1 MNNDVIM
8 KKTFLPKTIRW
19 TFYSG
24 FVFLIIM
31 SLLRFVFVNYFSA
44 PASADNN
51 LTSSYILGFRYD
63 LRYVTIVMMITLLF
77 SYIKPLNP
85 FDKKLGKQIAIITWM
100 LFSSLLLFFYTA
112 DFIHYAY
119 VHQRLNASIL
129 SYIDNPLISL
139 QMMWQSYPIITIII
153 IFLVVEWVLYKFI
166 SFTYQLSDK
175 YERTGSQ
182 FKNIITQTIF
192 FIILLYAAIGNIIY
206 KGGQYPLRW
215 SNAYSLGSDYK
226 ANVALNPMQS
236 FFSTLNFRS
245 SKIDTDLIKK
255 NYSVIADYLTIP
267 SNEQDAQN
275 LQFARIHNP
284 VNNNLE
290 ASKIKNVV
298 LVICESFSAY
308 KSSMMGNPLNTTPY
322 FNDMKKQGVYFNR
335 AFSPAYGTA
344 RGVWA
349 VLTGTPDVLEGKTSS
364 RNPLAVDQ
372 HSIIAD
378 FKNYEKYYFLGG
390 SASWA
395 NIRGVLTNNISDLKI
410 FEQGS
415 YQSSEIDVWGISD
428 KNLFLEANKTL
439 SKNTKPFFAIIQT
452 ADNHRP
458 YTIPA
463 EDLKVFVKKTVP
475 KDSLL
480 KFGFENNEEYNAFRY
495 TDFCIEQYIE
505 AAKKEKYFNETLFVF
520 IGDHGIKGDA
530 GTMLPKSF
538 TEQGLT
544 NMHVPLLF
552 YAPSILQ
559 PKEYSIPVS
568 QLDVLPSIASLCNI
582 PYTNTTMGKNVF
594 ITVQQKDNAIFLYD
608 DFNQQI
614 GVLNNEYYYG
624 YQLKNPSKPIFES
637 ALNNEVVKNDSAQ
650 KQMDI
655 LTKTIYE
662 TAKYMLKNNQKL
674 NIKKWL

>member
-1 MNNDVIM
+1 M

-129 SYIDNPLISL
+129 SYIDNPLISM
-139 QMMWQSYPIITIII
+139 QMIWQSYPIITIII

-182 FKNIITQTIF
+182 FKNIIIQTIF

-290 ASKIKNVV
+290 ASTIKNVV

-322 FNDMKKQGVYFNR
+322 FNDLKKQGVYFNR

-495 TDFCIEQYIE
+495 TDFCIEQFIE

-614 GVLNNEYYYG
+614 GVLNNEFYYG

-637 ALNNEVVKNDSAQ
+637 ALNNEVVKNDSVQ

-662 TAKYMLKNNQKL
+662 TAKYMLIHNQKL
-674 NIKKWL
+674 NIKK

>member
-63 LRYVTIVMMITLLF
+63 LRYVTIVMMVTLLF

-100 LFSSLLLFFYTA
+100 LFSTLLLFFYTS

-129 SYIDNPLISL
+129 SYIDNPLISM

-182 FKNIITQTIF
+182 FKNIIIQTIF

-290 ASKIKNVV
+290 ASTIKNVV

-495 TDFCIEQYIE
+495 TDFCIEQFIE

-520 IGDHGIKGDA
+520 VGDHGIKGDA

-614 GVLNNEYYYG
+614 GVLNNEFYYG

-637 ALNNEVVKNDSAQ
+637 ALNNEVVKNDSVQ

-662 TAKYMLKNNQKL
+662 TAKYMLIHNQKL
-674 NIKKWL
+674 NIKK

>member
-1 MNNDVIM
+1 M
-8 KKTFLPKTIRW
+8 KKTFLTKTIRW

-129 SYIDNPLISL
+129 SYIDNPLISM

-275 LQFARIHNP
+275 LQFARIYNP

-463 EDLKVFVKKTVP
+463 EDLKVFVKKIVP

-594 ITVQQKDNAIFLYD
+594 ITVQQKNNAIFLYD

-614 GVLNNEYYYG
+614 GVLNNEFYYG

-662 TAKYMLKNNQKL
+662 TAKYMLIHNQKL
-674 NIKKWL
+674 NIKK

>member
-1 MNNDVIM
+1 M

-19 TFYSG
+19 TLFLG
-24 FVFLIIM
+24 FTFLIIM
-31 SLLRFVFVNYFSA
+31 SLLRFIFVHRFAA
-44 PASADNN
+44 PVSSDNDLN
-51 LTSSYILGFRYD
+51 ASYILGIRYD
-63 LRYVTIVMMITLLF
+63 LRYVAIIMMLILLI
-77 SYIKPLNP
+77 SYFKALDP
-85 FDKKLGKQIAIITWM
+85 FTKKLGKKIAIIFWM
-100 LFSSLLLFFYTA
+100 LFSTLLLFFYTT

-129 SYIDNPLISL
+129 SYIDNPLISM

-153 IFLVVEWVLYKFI
+153 VFLIVEWVLYKFI

-175 YERTGSQ
+175 YEKAGSKI
-182 FKNIITQTIF
+182 KNIITQAVF
-192 FIILLYAAIGNIIY
+192 FIILLYSAIGNIIY
-206 KGGQYPLRW
+206 EGGQYPLRW
-215 SNAYSLGSDYK
+215 SDAYSLGSDYK

-255 NYSVIADYLTIP
+255 NYTVIANYLAIP

-275 LQFARIHNP
+275 LQFTRVVSP
-284 VNNNLE
+284 VVNNLE

-322 FNDMKKQGVYFNR
+322 FNAMKEQGVYFNR

-349 VLTGTPDVLEGKTSS
+349 VLTGTPDILEGKTSS

-372 HSIIAD
+372 HTIMAD
-378 FKNYEKYYFLGG
+378 FKNYEKFYFLGG

-410 FEQGS
+410 VEQGS
-415 YQSSEIDVWGISD
+415 YQSSEINVWGISD
-428 KNLFLEANKTL
+428 KDLFLEANKTL

-480 KFGFENNEEYNAFRY
+480 KFGFENNDEYNAFRY
-495 TDFCIEQYIE
+495 TDFCIEQFIE

-520 IGDHGIKGDA
+520 VGDHGIKGDA
-530 GTMLPKSF
+530 GSMLPTSF

-568 QLDVLPSIASLCNI
+568 QVDVMPSIASICNI

-594 ITVQQKDNAIFLYD
+594 NTVQQNNNAIFLYD

-637 ALNNEVVKNDSAQ
+637 VVNNNIVKNDSVQ
-650 KQMDI
+650 KQMDV
-655 LTKTIYE
+655 LTKTMYE
-662 TAKYMLKNNQKL
+662 TSKYMLIHNQKL
-674 NIKKWL
+674 LIKK

>member
-1 MNNDVIM
+1 M

-129 SYIDNPLISL
+129 SYIDNPLISM

-182 FKNIITQTIF
+182 FKNIIIQTIF

-290 ASKIKNVV
+290 ASTIKNVV

-520 IGDHGIKGDA
+520 VGDHGIKGDA

-614 GVLNNEYYYG
+614 GVLNNEFYYG

-637 ALNNEVVKNDSAQ
+637 ALNNEVVKNDSVQ

-662 TAKYMLKNNQKL
+662 TAKYMLIHNQKL
-674 NIKKWL
+674 NIKK

>member
-1 MNNDVIM
+1 
-8 KKTFLPKTIRW
+8 
-19 TFYSG
+19 
-24 FVFLIIM
+24 M
-31 SLLRFVFVNYFSA
+31 SLLRFTFANRFAA
-44 PASADNN
+44 PISSDND
-51 LTSSYILGFRYD
+51 LTASYILGFRYD
-63 LRYVTIVMMITLLF
+63 LRFVAIIMMIILIL
-77 SYIKPLNP
+77 SYIKPLDP
-85 FDKKLGKQIAIITWM
+85 FTKKLGKNIAILFWM
-100 LFSSLLLFFYTA
+100 IFCTLLLLFFTT

-129 SYIDNPLISL
+129 SYIDNPLISM
-139 QMMWQSYPIITIII
+139 QMMWQSYPIITIIL
-153 IFLVVEWVLYKFI
+153 IFLIVEWVMYKFI
-166 SFTYQLSDK
+166 SLTFLISDK
-175 YERTGSQ
+175 YERTGSKI
-182 FKNIITQTIF
+182 KNIITQAVF
-192 FIILLYAAIGNIIY
+192 FIILLYSAIGNIIY
-206 KGGQYPLRW
+206 EGGQYPLRW
-215 SNAYSLGSDYK
+215 SDAYSLGSDYK

-255 NYSVIADYLTIP
+255 NYTVIANYLAIP
-267 SNEQDAQN
+267 SNEQDARN
-275 LQFARIHNP
+275 LQFTRVVSP
-284 VNNNLE
+284 VINNLE

-322 FNDMKKQGVYFNR
+322 FNAMKEQGVYFNR

-349 VLTGTPDVLEGKTSS
+349 VITGTPDILEGKTSS

-372 HSIIAD
+372 HTIMAD

-410 FEQGS
+410 VEQGS
-415 YQSSEIDVWGISD
+415 YQSSEINVWGISD
-428 KNLFLEANKTL
+428 KDLFLEANKTL

-463 EDLKVFVKKTVP
+463 EDLNVFVKKTVS

-480 KFGFENNEEYNAFRY
+480 KFGFENNDEYNAFRY
-495 TDFCIEQYIE
+495 TDFCIEQFIE

-520 IGDHGIKGDA
+520 VGDHGIKGDA
-530 GTMLPKSF
+530 GSMLPTSF

-568 QLDVLPSIASLCNI
+568 QVDVMPSIASLCNI
-582 PYTNTTMGKNVF
+582 PYTNTTLGKNVF
-594 ITVQQKDNAIFLYD
+594 NTIQQNNNAIFLYD

-637 ALNNEVVKNDSAQ
+637 VVNNYIVKNDSIQ

-655 LTKTIYE
+655 LTKVMYE
-662 TAKYMLKNNQKL
+662 TSKYMLIHNQKQ
-674 NIKKWL
+674 NIKN

>member
-1 MNNDVIM
+1 M

-129 SYIDNPLISL
+129 SYIDNPLISM

-182 FKNIITQTIF
+182 FKNIIIQTIF

-255 NYSVIADYLTIP
+255 NYSVIADYLAIP

-275 LQFARIHNP
+275 LQFARIYNP

-290 ASKIKNVV
+290 ASTIKNVV

-614 GVLNNEYYYG
+614 GVLNNEFYYG

-637 ALNNEVVKNDSAQ
+637 ALNNEVVKNDSVQ

-662 TAKYMLKNNQKL
+662 TAKYMLIHNQKL
-674 NIKKWL
+674 NIKK

>member
-129 SYIDNPLISL
+129 SYIDNPLISM

-290 ASKIKNVV
+290 ASTIKNVV

-594 ITVQQKDNAIFLYD
+594 ITVQQKNNAIFLYD

-674 NIKKWL
+674 NIKK

>member
-1 MNNDVIM
+1 M

-129 SYIDNPLISL
+129 SYIDNPLISM

-175 YERTGSQ
+175 YKRTGSQ

-290 ASKIKNVV
+290 ASTIKNVV

-594 ITVQQKDNAIFLYD
+594 ITVQQKNNAIFLYD

-614 GVLNNEYYYG
+614 GVLNNEFYYG

-637 ALNNEVVKNDSAQ
+637 ALNNEVVKNDSVQ

-662 TAKYMLKNNQKL
+662 TAKYMLIHNQKL
-674 NIKKWL
+674 NIKK

>member
-1 MNNDVIM
+1 MNNDLIM

-129 SYIDNPLISL
+129 SYIDNPLISM

-182 FKNIITQTIF
+182 FKNIIIQTIF

-255 NYSVIADYLTIP
+255 NYSVIADYLAIP

-275 LQFARIHNP
+275 LQFARIYNP

-290 ASKIKNVV
+290 ASTIKNVV

-308 KSSMMGNPLNTTPY
+308 KSSLMGNPLNTTPY

-520 IGDHGIKGDA
+520 VGDHGIKGDA

-614 GVLNNEYYYG
+614 GVLNNEFYYG

-637 ALNNEVVKNDSAQ
+637 ALNNEVVKNDSVQ

-662 TAKYMLKNNQKL
+662 TAKYMLIHNQKL
-674 NIKKWL
+674 NIKK

>member
-77 SYIKPLNP
+77 SYIKHLNP

-129 SYIDNPLISL
+129 SYIDNPLISM

-284 VNNNLE
+284 VNNNIE
-290 ASKIKNVV
+290 ASTIKNVV

-322 FNDMKKQGVYFNR
+322 FNDLKKQGVYFNR

-415 YQSSEIDVWGISD
+415 YRSSEIDVWGISD
-428 KNLFLEANKTL
+428 KNLFLEANNTL

-495 TDFCIEQYIE
+495 TDFCIEQFIE

-614 GVLNNEYYYG
+614 GVLNNEFYYG

-637 ALNNEVVKNDSAQ
+637 ALNNEVVKNDSVQ
-650 KQMDI
+650 KQMDV

-662 TAKYMLKNNQKL
+662 TAKYMLIHNQKL
-674 NIKKWL
+674 NIKK

>member
-1 MNNDVIM
+1 M

-129 SYIDNPLISL
+129 SYIDNPLISM
-139 QMMWQSYPIITIII
+139 QMMWQSYSIITIII

-175 YERTGSQ
+175 YKRTGSQ

-290 ASKIKNVV
+290 ASTIKNVV

-594 ITVQQKDNAIFLYD
+594 ITVQQKNNAIFLYD

-614 GVLNNEYYYG
+614 GVLNNEFYYG

-637 ALNNEVVKNDSAQ
+637 ALNNEVVKNDSVQ

-662 TAKYMLKNNQKL
+662 TAKYMLIHNQKL
-674 NIKKWL
+674 NIKK

>member
-129 SYIDNPLISL
+129 SYIDNPLISM
-139 QMMWQSYPIITIII
+139 QMMWQSYSIITIII

-182 FKNIITQTIF
+182 FKNIIIQTIF

-290 ASKIKNVV
+290 ASTIKNVV

-520 IGDHGIKGDA
+520 VGDHGIKGDA

-614 GVLNNEYYYG
+614 GVLNNEFYYG

-637 ALNNEVVKNDSAQ
+637 ALNNEVVKNDSVQ

-662 TAKYMLKNNQKL
+662 TAKYMLIHNQKL
-674 NIKKWL
+674 NIKK

>member
-1 MNNDVIM
+1 M
-8 KKTFLPKTIRW
+8 KKTFLPKPINWIILIGISFLMLMTIMR
-19 TFYSG
+19 
-24 FVFLIIM
+24 L
-31 SLLRFVFVNYFSA
+31 VFVYFFRA
-44 PASADNN
+44 PISSQNDLTASF
-51 LTSSYILGFRYD
+51 ILGARYD
-63 LRYVTIVMMITLLF
+63 LRYVTIIMMVTLLF
-77 SYIKPLNP
+77 SFIKSLSP
-85 FDKKLGKQIAIITWM
+85 FNNKIGKKIAITIWM
-100 LFSSLLLFFYTA
+100 LFVSLLLFFYTA

-129 SYIDNPLISL
+129 SYIDNPLISM
-139 QMMWQSYPIITIII
+139 QMMWQSYHVIII
-153 IFLVVEWVLYKFI
+153 LLAFILIEFVLYKFI
-166 SFTYQLSDK
+166 SFTYTLSNDN
-175 YERTGSQ
+175 ETTSHRI
-182 FKNIITQTIF
+182 KNNLIQIAF
-192 FIILLYAAIGNIIY
+192 FILLIYSAVGNIIY

-215 SNAYSLGSDYK
+215 SDAYSLGSDYK
-226 ANVALNPMQS
+226 ANLALNPMQS
-236 FFSTLNFRS
+236 FFSSLNFRS
-245 SKIDTDLIKK
+245 STIDENLIKN
-255 NYSVIADYLTIP
+255 NYSIMANYLSIP
-267 SNEQDAQN
+267 IDKQDAQN
-275 LQFARIHNP
+275 LQFSRINAAIENDSVAP
-284 VNNNLE
+284 
-290 ASKIKNVV
+290 KIKNVV

-322 FNDMKKQGVYFNR
+322 FNSMKKQGVYFNR

-349 VLTGTPDVLEGKTSS
+349 LLTGTPDILEGKTSS

-372 HSIIAD
+372 HTIMSE
-378 FKNYEKYYFLGG
+378 FKNFEKYYFLGG
-390 SASWA
+390 STRWA
-395 NIRGVLTNNISDLKI
+395 NIKGVLNNNITDLKI
-410 FEQGS
+410 VEQGS
-415 YQSSEIDVWGISD
+415 YESSEINVWGISD
-428 KNLFLEANKTL
+428 KDLFLEANKTL

-480 KFGFENNEEYNAFRY
+480 KFGFENNDEYNAFRY
-495 TDFCIEQYIE
+495 TDFCIEQFIE

-538 TEQGLT
+538 TDQGLT
-544 NMHVPLLF
+544 NMHVPFLF

-559 PKEYSIPVS
+559 PKEYAMPVS
-568 QLDVLPSIASLCNI
+568 QVDVMPSIAALCNI

-594 ITVQQKDNAIFLYD
+594 STVKQNKNTIFLYD

-624 YQLKNPSKPIFES
+624 YQLKNPNKPIFES
-637 ALNNEVVKNDSAQ
+637 VVNNEIVKNDTAQ

-655 LTKTIYE
+655 LTKTLYE
-662 TAKYMLKNNQKL
+662 TSKYMLIHNQKL
-674 NIKKWL
+674 NIKK

>member
-1 MNNDVIM
+1 M

-19 TFYSG
+19 TLFLG
-24 FVFLIIM
+24 FTFLIIM
-31 SLLRFVFVNYFSA
+31 SLLRFIFVHRFAA
-44 PASADNN
+44 PVSSDNDLN
-51 LTSSYILGFRYD
+51 ASYILGIRYD
-63 LRYVTIVMMITLLF
+63 LRYVAIIMMLILLI
-77 SYIKPLNP
+77 SYFKALDP
-85 FDKKLGKQIAIITWM
+85 FTKKLGKKIAIIFWM
-100 LFSSLLLFFYTA
+100 LFSTLLLFFYTT

-129 SYIDNPLISL
+129 SYIDNPLISM
-139 QMMWQSYPIITIII
+139 QMMWQSYPIISIIVV
-153 IFLVVEWVLYKFI
+153 FLILEWVLYKFI

-175 YERTGSQ
+175 YERTGSKI
-182 FKNIITQTIF
+182 KNIITQAVF
-192 FIILLYAAIGNIIY
+192 FIILLYSAIGNIIY
-206 KGGQYPLRW
+206 EGGQYPLRW
-215 SNAYSLGSDYK
+215 SDAYSLGSDYK

-255 NYSVIADYLTIP
+255 NYTVIADYLAMP

-275 LQFARIHNP
+275 LQFTRVVSP
-284 VNNNLE
+284 VVANLE

-322 FNDMKKQGVYFNR
+322 FNAMKKQGVYFNR

-349 VLTGTPDVLEGKTSS
+349 VLTGTPDILEGKTSS

-372 HSIIAD
+372 HTIMAD

-410 FEQGS
+410 VEQGS
-415 YQSSEIDVWGISD
+415 YQSSEINVWGISD
-428 KNLFLEANKTL
+428 KDLFLEANKTL
-439 SKNTKPFFAIIQT
+439 SKNAKPFFAIIQT

-480 KFGFENNEEYNAFRY
+480 KFGFENNDEYNAFRY
-495 TDFCIEQYIE
+495 TDFCIEQFIE

-520 IGDHGIKGDA
+520 VGDHGIKGDA
-530 GTMLPKSF
+530 GSMLPTSF

-568 QLDVLPSIASLCNI
+568 QVDVMPSIASICNI

-594 ITVQQKDNAIFLYD
+594 NTVQQNNNAIFLYD

-637 ALNNEVVKNDSAQ
+637 VVNNNIVKNDSVQ

-655 LTKTIYE
+655 LTKTMYE
-662 TAKYMLKNNQKL
+662 TSKYMLIHNQKL
-674 NIKKWL
+674 PIKK

>member
-129 SYIDNPLISL
+129 SYIDNPLISM

-182 FKNIITQTIF
+182 FKNIIIQTIF

-284 VNNNLE
+284 VNNNIE
-290 ASKIKNVV
+290 ASTIKNVV

-495 TDFCIEQYIE
+495 TDFCIEQFIE

-614 GVLNNEYYYG
+614 GVLNNEFYYG

-637 ALNNEVVKNDSAQ
+637 ALNNEVVKNDSVQ

-662 TAKYMLKNNQKL
+662 TAKYMLIHNQKL
-674 NIKKWL
+674 NIKK

>member
-1 MNNDVIM
+1 M

-77 SYIKPLNP
+77 SFIKPLNP

-129 SYIDNPLISL
+129 SYIDNPLISM
-139 QMMWQSYPIITIII
+139 QMIWQSYPFITIII

-166 SFTYQLSDK
+166 SFTYQLSAK
-175 YERTGSQ
+175 YVRTGSQ
-182 FKNIITQTIF
+182 FKNIIIQTIF

-284 VNNNLE
+284 VNNNIE
-290 ASKIKNVV
+290 ASTIKNVV

-322 FNDMKKQGVYFNR
+322 FNDLKKQGVYFNR

-480 KFGFENNEEYNAFRY
+480 KYGFENNEEYNAFRY

-520 IGDHGIKGDA
+520 VGDHGIKGDA

-614 GVLNNEYYYG
+614 GVLNNEFYYG

-637 ALNNEVVKNDSAQ
+637 ALNNEVVKNDSVQ

-662 TAKYMLKNNQKL
+662 TAKYMLIHNQKL
-674 NIKKWL
+674 NIKK

>member
-1 MNNDVIM
+1 MINESNM
-8 KKTFLPKTIRW
+8 RKTFLPKTIRW
-19 TFYSG
+19 TLLLGMS
-24 FVFLIIM
+24 FLIIM
-31 SLLRFVFVNYFSA
+31 SLLRFTFVKSFSA
-44 PASADNN
+44 PVSSDNN
-51 LTSSYILGFRYD
+51 LTASYILGFRYD

-77 SYIKPLNP
+77 SYIKPFNP
-85 FDKKLGKQIAIITWM
+85 FDNKWGGKIAITIWM
-100 LFSSLLLFFYTA
+100 LFVSLLLFFYTA

-129 SYIDNPLISL
+129 SYIDNPLISM
-139 QMMWQSYPIITIII
+139 QMMWQSYPIISIII
-153 IFLVVEWVLYKFI
+153 TFAVVEWVLYKFI
-166 SFTYQLSDK
+166 TYTLVLSNK
-175 YERTGSQ
+175 YETAGS
-182 FKNIITQTIF
+182 KVKIAITQIAF
-192 FIILLYAAIGNIIY
+192 FIILLYSAIGNIIY
-206 KGGQYPLRW
+206 EGGQYPLRW
-215 SNAYSLGSDYK
+215 SDAYSLGSDYK
-226 ANVALNPMQS
+226 ANLALNPMQS

-245 SKIDTDLIKK
+245 SKIDTDLIKN
-255 NYSVIADYLTIP
+255 NYSVMAEYLNIP
-267 SNEQDAQN
+267 THEQDAQN
-275 LQFARIHNP
+275 LKFSRANTVVENDTVAP
-284 VNNNLE
+284 
-290 ASKIKNVV
+290 KIKNVV

-322 FNDMKKQGVYFNR
+322 FNNMKKQGVYFNR

-349 VLTGTPDVLEGKTSS
+349 VLTGTPDILEGKTSS

-372 HSIIAD
+372 HTIMSE
-378 FKNYEKYYFLGG
+378 FKNFEKYYFLGG
-390 SASWA
+390 STRWA
-395 NIRGVLTNNISDLKI
+395 NIKGVLNNNITDLKI
-410 FEQGS
+410 YEQGS

-480 KFGFENNEEYNAFRY
+480 KYGFENNDEYNAFRY
-495 TDFCIEQYIE
+495 TDFCIEQFIE

-530 GTMLPKSF
+530 GTMLPTSF

-544 NMHVPLLF
+544 NMHVPFLF

-559 PKEYSIPVS
+559 PKEYAMPVS
-568 QLDVLPSIASLCNI
+568 QVDVMPSIASLCNI

-594 ITVQQKDNAIFLYD
+594 TTVQQNKNTIFLYD

-637 ALNNEVVKNDSAQ
+637 VVNNKVVKNDTAQ

-655 LTKTIYE
+655 LTKAMYE
-662 TAKYMLKNNQKL
+662 TSKYMLIHNQKL
-674 NIKKWL
+674 SIKK

>member
-129 SYIDNPLISL
+129 SYIDNPLISM

-182 FKNIITQTIF
+182 FKNIIIQTIF

-290 ASKIKNVV
+290 ASTIKNVV

-495 TDFCIEQYIE
+495 TDFCIEQFIE

-614 GVLNNEYYYG
+614 GVLNNEFYYG

-637 ALNNEVVKNDSAQ
+637 ALNNEVVKNDSVQ

-662 TAKYMLKNNQKL
+662 TAKYMLIHNQKL
-674 NIKKWL
+674 NIKK

>member
-1 MNNDVIM
+1 M

-77 SYIKPLNP
+77 SFIKPLNP

-129 SYIDNPLISL
+129 SYIDNPLISM
-139 QMMWQSYPIITIII
+139 QMIWQSYPIITIII

-166 SFTYQLSDK
+166 SFTYQLSAK
-175 YERTGSQ
+175 YVRTGSQ
-182 FKNIITQTIF
+182 FKNIIIQTIF

-290 ASKIKNVV
+290 ASTIKNVV

-322 FNDMKKQGVYFNR
+322 FNDLKKQGVYFNR

-520 IGDHGIKGDA
+520 VGDHGIKGDA

-614 GVLNNEYYYG
+614 GVLNNEFYYG

-637 ALNNEVVKNDSAQ
+637 ALNNEVVKNDSVQ

-662 TAKYMLKNNQKL
+662 TAKYMLIHNQKI
-674 NIKKWL
+674 NIKK

>member
-77 SYIKPLNP
+77 SFIKPLNP

-129 SYIDNPLISL
+129 SYIDNPLISM
-139 QMMWQSYPIITIII
+139 QMIWQSYPIITIII

-166 SFTYQLSDK
+166 SFTYQLSAK
-175 YERTGSQ
+175 YVRTGSQ
-182 FKNIITQTIF
+182 FKNIIIQTIF

-284 VNNNLE
+284 VNNNIE
-290 ASKIKNVV
+290 ASTIKNVV

-480 KFGFENNEEYNAFRY
+480 KYGFENNEEYNAFRY

-520 IGDHGIKGDA
+520 VGDHGIKGDA

-614 GVLNNEYYYG
+614 GVLNNEFYYG

-637 ALNNEVVKNDSAQ
+637 ALNNEVVKNDSVQ

-662 TAKYMLKNNQKL
+662 TAKYMLIHNQKL
-674 NIKKWL
+674 NIKK

>member
-1 MNNDVIM
+1 M

-51 LTSSYILGFRYD
+51 LNSSYILGFRYD

-129 SYIDNPLISL
+129 SYIDNPLISM

-255 NYSVIADYLTIP
+255 NYSVIADYLAIP

-275 LQFARIHNP
+275 LQFARIYNP

-290 ASKIKNVV
+290 ASTIKNVV

-308 KSSMMGNPLNTTPY
+308 KSSLMGNPLNTTPY

-495 TDFCIEQYIE
+495 TDFCIEQFIE

-614 GVLNNEYYYG
+614 GVLNNEFYYG

-637 ALNNEVVKNDSAQ
+637 ALNNEVVKNDSVQ

-662 TAKYMLKNNQKL
+662 TAKYMLIHNQKL
-674 NIKKWL
+674 NIKK

>member
-1 MNNDVIM
+1 M

-85 FDKKLGKQIAIITWM
+85 FDKKLGKKIAIITWM

-129 SYIDNPLISL
+129 SYIDNPLISM
-139 QMMWQSYPIITIII
+139 QMMWQSYSIITIII

-175 YERTGSQ
+175 YKRTGSQ

-236 FFSTLNFRS
+236 FFSSLNFRS

-290 ASKIKNVV
+290 ASTIKNVV

-495 TDFCIEQYIE
+495 TDFCIEQFIE

-614 GVLNNEYYYG
+614 GVLNNEFYYG

-637 ALNNEVVKNDSAQ
+637 ALNNEVVKNDSVQ

-662 TAKYMLKNNQKL
+662 TAKYMLIHNQKL
-674 NIKKWL
+674 NIKK

>member
-1 MNNDVIM
+1 M
-8 KKTFLPKTIRW
+8 KKTFLPKTIQW
-19 TFYSG
+19 TLLLGICFWVLMTLMR
-24 FVFLIIM
+24 FIFL
-31 SLLRFVFVNYFSA
+31 YFFRATTFSEK
-44 PASADNN
+44 S
-51 LTSSYILGFRYD
+51 LTSSFILGARYD
-63 LRYVTIVMMITLLF
+63 LRYISIVMAVILLF
-77 SYIKPLNP
+77 SIVKTFEP
-85 FDKKLGKQIAIITWM
+85 FDNRLGKKIAISIWM
-100 LFSSLLLFFYTA
+100 LFVTALLFFYTA

-139 QMMWQSYPIITIII
+139 QMMWQSYHVLV
-153 IFLVVEWVLYKFI
+153 IFIAYVVIEFILFKFI
-166 SFTYQLSDK
+166 SFTYNLNSKLQISGLTLKS
-175 YERTGSQ
+175 T
-182 FKNIITQTIF
+182 FLHILT
-192 FIILLYAAIGNIIY
+192 FIILVYSAIGNIIY
-206 KGGQYPLRW
+206 EAGQYPLRW
-215 SNAYSLGSDYK
+215 SDAYSLGSDYK
-226 ANVALNPMQS
+226 ANLALNPMQS
-236 FFSTLNFRS
+236 FFSSLKFRS
-245 SKIDTDLIKK
+245 SSIDTNFIKN
-255 NYSVIADYLTIP
+255 NYSVIANYLSIE
-267 SNEQDAQN
+267 SDKQDAN
-275 LQFARIHNP
+275 TFQFTRAYTA
-284 VNNNLE
+284 LE
-290 ASKIKNVV
+290 NDTLAPKIKNVV

-308 KSSMMGNPLNTTPY
+308 KSSMMGNPLKTTPY
-322 FNDMKKQGVYFNR
+322 FNAMKKQGVYFNR

-349 VLTGTPDVLEGKTSS
+349 VLTGTPDILEGKTSS

-372 HSIIAD
+372 HTIMAD

-410 FEQGS
+410 VEQGS
-415 YQSSEIDVWGISD
+415 YQSSEINVWGISD
-428 KNLFLEANKTL
+428 KDLFLEANKTL

-463 EDLKVFVKKTVP
+463 DDLKVFVKKTVP

-480 KFGFENNEEYNAFRY
+480 KFGFENNDEYNAFRY
-495 TDFCIEQYIE
+495 TDFCIEQFIE

-520 IGDHGIKGDA
+520 VGDHGIKGDA
-530 GTMLPKSF
+530 GSMLPTSF

-568 QLDVLPSIASLCNI
+568 QVDVMPSIASICNV

-594 ITVQQKDNAIFLYD
+594 NTVQQNNNAIFLYD

-637 ALNNEVVKNDSAQ
+637 VVNNNIVKNDSVQ

-655 LTKTIYE
+655 LTKTMYE
-662 TAKYMLKNNQKL
+662 TSKYMLIHNQKL
-674 NIKKWL
+674 NFKK

>member
-1 MNNDVIM
+1 M

-129 SYIDNPLISL
+129 SYIDNPLISM

-182 FKNIITQTIF
+182 FKNIIIQTIF

-290 ASKIKNVV
+290 ASTIKNVV

-480 KFGFENNEEYNAFRY
+480 KYGFENNEEYNAFRY
-495 TDFCIEQYIE
+495 TDFCIEQFIE

-614 GVLNNEYYYG
+614 GVLNNEFYYG

-637 ALNNEVVKNDSAQ
+637 ALNNEVVKNDSVQ

-662 TAKYMLKNNQKL
+662 TAKYMLIHNQKL
-674 NIKKWL
+674 NIKK

>member
-1 MNNDVIM
+1 M

-129 SYIDNPLISL
+129 SYIDNPLISM

-166 SFTYQLSDK
+166 SFTYQLSAK
-175 YERTGSQ
+175 YVRTGSQ
-182 FKNIITQTIF
+182 FKNIIIQTIF

-290 ASKIKNVV
+290 ASTIKNVV

-322 FNDMKKQGVYFNR
+322 FNDLKKQGVYFNR

-614 GVLNNEYYYG
+614 GVLNNEFYYG

-637 ALNNEVVKNDSAQ
+637 ALNNEVVKNDSVQ

-662 TAKYMLKNNQKL
+662 TAKYMLIHNQKL
-674 NIKKWL
+674 NIKK

>member
-51 LTSSYILGFRYD
+51 LNSSYILGFRYD

-129 SYIDNPLISL
+129 SYIDNPLISM

-290 ASKIKNVV
+290 ASTIKNVV

-495 TDFCIEQYIE
+495 TDFCIEQFIE

-614 GVLNNEYYYG
+614 GVLNNEFYYG

-637 ALNNEVVKNDSAQ
+637 ALNNEVVKNDSVQ

-662 TAKYMLKNNQKL
+662 TAKYMLIHNQKL
-674 NIKKWL
+674 NIKK

>member
-1 MNNDVIM
+1 M

-63 LRYVTIVMMITLLF
+63 VRYVTIVMMITLLF

-129 SYIDNPLISL
+129 SYIDNPLISM

-349 VLTGTPDVLEGKTSS
+349 VLTVTPDVLEGKTSS

-614 GVLNNEYYYG
+614 GVLNNEFYYG

-637 ALNNEVVKNDSAQ
+637 ALNNEVVKNDSVQ

-662 TAKYMLKNNQKL
+662 TAKYMLIHNQKL
-674 NIKKWL
+674 NIKK

>member
-1 MNNDVIM
+1 M
-8 KKTFLPKTIRW
+8 
-19 TFYSG
+19 
-24 FVFLIIM
+24 
-31 SLLRFVFVNYFSA
+31 
-44 PASADNN
+44 
-51 LTSSYILGFRYD
+51 
-63 LRYVTIVMMITLLF
+63 
-77 SYIKPLNP
+77 
-85 FDKKLGKQIAIITWM
+85 
-100 LFSSLLLFFYTA
+100 
-112 DFIHYAY
+112 
-119 VHQRLNASIL
+119 
-129 SYIDNPLISL
+129 
-139 QMMWQSYPIITIII
+139 
-153 IFLVVEWVLYKFI
+153 VEWVLYKFI

-175 YERTGSQ
+175 YKRTGSQ

-290 ASKIKNVV
+290 ASTIKNVV

-495 TDFCIEQYIE
+495 TDFCIEQFIE

-594 ITVQQKDNAIFLYD
+594 ITVQQKNNAIFLYD

-614 GVLNNEYYYG
+614 GVLNNEFYYG

-637 ALNNEVVKNDSAQ
+637 ALNNEVVKNDSVQ
-650 KQMDI
+650 KQMDV

-662 TAKYMLKNNQKL
+662 TAKYMLIHNQKL
-674 NIKKWL
+674 NIKK

>member
-1 MNNDVIM
+1 M

-129 SYIDNPLISL
+129 SYIDNPLISM
-139 QMMWQSYPIITIII
+139 QMMWQSYSIITIII

-290 ASKIKNVV
+290 ASTIKNVV

-520 IGDHGIKGDA
+520 VGDHGIKGDA

-594 ITVQQKDNAIFLYD
+594 ITVQQKNNAIFLYD

-614 GVLNNEYYYG
+614 GVLNNEFYYG

-637 ALNNEVVKNDSAQ
+637 ALNNEVVKNDSVQ

-662 TAKYMLKNNQKL
+662 TAKYMLIHNQKL
-674 NIKKWL
+674 NIKK

>member
-1 MNNDVIM
+1 M

-129 SYIDNPLISL
+129 SYIDNPLISM
-139 QMMWQSYPIITIII
+139 QMMWQSYSIITIII

-290 ASKIKNVV
+290 ASTIKNVV

-594 ITVQQKDNAIFLYD
+594 ITVQQKNNAIFLYD

-614 GVLNNEYYYG
+614 GVLNNEFYYG

-637 ALNNEVVKNDSAQ
+637 ALNNEVVKNDSVQ

-662 TAKYMLKNNQKL
+662 TAKYMLIHNQKL
-674 NIKKWL
+674 NIKK

>member
-1 MNNDVIM
+1 M

-129 SYIDNPLISL
+129 SYIDNPLISM
-139 QMMWQSYPIITIII
+139 QMMWQSYSIITIII

-175 YERTGSQ
+175 YKRTGSQ

-290 ASKIKNVV
+290 ASTIKNVV

-614 GVLNNEYYYG
+614 GVLNNEFYYG

-637 ALNNEVVKNDSAQ
+637 ALNNEVVKNDSVQ

-662 TAKYMLKNNQKL
+662 TAKYMLIHNQKL
-674 NIKKWL
+674 NIKK

>member
-1 MNNDVIM
+1 MNNDLIM

-129 SYIDNPLISL
+129 SYIDNPLISM
-139 QMMWQSYPIITIII
+139 QMIWQSYPIITIII

-182 FKNIITQTIF
+182 FKNIIIQTIF

-275 LQFARIHNP
+275 LQFARIYNP

-290 ASKIKNVV
+290 ASTIKNVV

-322 FNDMKKQGVYFNR
+322 FNDLKKQGVYFNR

-614 GVLNNEYYYG
+614 GVLNNEFYYG

-637 ALNNEVVKNDSAQ
+637 ALNNEVVKNDSVQ

-662 TAKYMLKNNQKL
+662 TAKYMLIHNQKL
-674 NIKKWL
+674 NIKK

>member
-1 MNNDVIM
+1 
-8 KKTFLPKTIRW
+8 
-19 TFYSG
+19 
-24 FVFLIIM
+24 M
-31 SLLRFVFVNYFSA
+31 SLMRFIFVHRFAA
-44 PASADNN
+44 PVSSDNDLN
-51 LTSSYILGFRYD
+51 ASYILGIRYD
-63 LRYVTIVMMITLLF
+63 LRYVAIIMMLILLI
-77 SYIKPLNP
+77 SYFKALDP
-85 FDKKLGKQIAIITWM
+85 FTKKLGKKIAIIFWM
-100 LFSSLLLFFYTA
+100 LFSTLLLFFYTT

-129 SYIDNPLISL
+129 SYIDNPLISM

-153 IFLVVEWVLYKFI
+153 VFLIVEWVLYKFI

-175 YERTGSQ
+175 YEKAGSKI
-182 FKNIITQTIF
+182 KNIITQAVF
-192 FIILLYAAIGNIIY
+192 FIILLYSAIGNIIY
-206 KGGQYPLRW
+206 EGGQYPLRW
-215 SNAYSLGSDYK
+215 SDAYSLGSDYK

-255 NYSVIADYLTIP
+255 NYTVIADYLAMP

-275 LQFARIHNP
+275 LQFTRVVSP
-284 VNNNLE
+284 VVNNLE

-322 FNDMKKQGVYFNR
+322 FNAMKEQGVYFNR

-349 VLTGTPDVLEGKTSS
+349 VLTGTPDILEGKTSS

-372 HSIIAD
+372 HTIMAD

-410 FEQGS
+410 VEQGS
-415 YQSSEIDVWGISD
+415 YQSSEINVWGISD
-428 KNLFLEANKTL
+428 KDLFLEANKTL

-458 YTIPA
+458 YTIPS

-480 KFGFENNEEYNAFRY
+480 KFGFENNDEYNAFRY
-495 TDFCIEQYIE
+495 TDFCIEQFIE

-520 IGDHGIKGDA
+520 VGDHGIKGDA
-530 GTMLPKSF
+530 GSMLPTSF

-568 QLDVLPSIASLCNI
+568 QVDVMPSIASICNI

-594 ITVQQKDNAIFLYD
+594 NTVQQNNNAIFLYD

-637 ALNNEVVKNDSAQ
+637 VVNNNIVKNDSVQ
-650 KQMDI
+650 KQMDV
-655 LTKTIYE
+655 LTKTMYE
-662 TAKYMLKNNQKL
+662 TSKYMLIHNQKL
-674 NIKKWL
+674 LIKK

>member
-1 MNNDVIM
+1 M

-129 SYIDNPLISL
+129 SYIDNPLISM

-182 FKNIITQTIF
+182 FKNIIIQTIF

-290 ASKIKNVV
+290 ASTIKNVV

-308 KSSMMGNPLNTTPY
+308 KSSLMGNPLNTTPY

-495 TDFCIEQYIE
+495 TDFCIEQFIE

-614 GVLNNEYYYG
+614 GVLNNEFYYG

-637 ALNNEVVKNDSAQ
+637 ALNNEVVKNDSVQ

-662 TAKYMLKNNQKL
+662 TAKYMLIHNQKL
-674 NIKKWL
+674 NIKK